1 MKKLGKILLAVA
13 MTGFV
18 TSSCHTTARMCRTNS
33 SQSDLT
39 FDSLAASWDEGMP
52 LGNAVVGELVWRK
65 GNALRLSLD
74 RTDLWDLRP
83 VDSLSGDNY
92 SFKWVREH
100 IVKKDYYPVQKKF
113 DHPYDR
119 EAAPSKLPGAALEFS
134 LEHLGKPQSVH
145 LYIKDALCEV
155 VWANGVRMQ
164 TFVHASEPVGWFVFE
179 NVDFDLVPQLV
190 TPVYCNGKP
199 GESGNSLSGQ
209 GLQRLG
215 YSQGEVNRQGNTITY
230 HQPGYGD
237 YCYDVAVKWQRMG
250 NKVVGAWSIT
260 SSLSS
265 DKAADEV
272 EAALQRGLAPDYKS
286 HGKYWSEYWAKSWVK
301 VPDAIIQHQYDN
313 EMYKFA
319 SASRENSY
327 PISLQAVWTADNGN
341 LPPWKGDYHH
351 DLNTQLSYWPA
362 FAGNHLSESLGYIN
376 TLWNQRDVYR
386 RYTRRYFGTDGM
398 NVPGVCTLTGEPMG
412 GWIQYAMGQTVGAW
426 LAQNFYLYWLYS
438 ADRDFLADK
447 AYPFISEVAT
457 YMEQQSMVDA
467 NGVRRLEYSSSPE
480 IFDNSLQ
487 AWFAD
492 MTNFDLSLMHFI
504 FEVASKCAAE
514 LNRDDEACHWEKLR
528 SQLPD
533 YDVDSTGALTFA
545 KGFPYNAS
553 HRHFSHALAIHPLGL
568 IDMSHGEADA
578 RIIRATLNRLEQYGP
593 DYWTGYSYSWYANML
608 ARAFEGEKAAD
619 ALRTFASCFCL
630 PNTFHVNGDQ
640 SGTGKSKFTY
650 RPFTHEGN
658 FAFASGLQEML
669 LQSHTGV
676 IRVFPAVP
684 AAWQD
689 ISFGN
694 LRAVGAFLVSAERK
708 GGKVVSLKVYSER
721 GGKLKIVSPVSGE
734 VLSYDTNPGEWIGVV
749 T

>member
-1 MKKLGKILLAVA
+1 
-13 MTGFV
+13 
-18 TSSCHTTARMCRTNS
+18 
-33 SQSDLT
+33 
-39 FDSLAASWDEGMP
+39 
-52 LGNAVVGELVWRK
+52 
-65 GNALRLSLD
+65 
-74 RTDLWDLRP
+74 
-83 VDSLSGDNY
+83 
-92 SFKWVREH
+92 
-100 IVKKDYYPVQKKF
+100 
-113 DHPYDR
+113 
-119 EAAPSKLPGAALEFS
+119 
-134 LEHLGKPQSVH
+134 
-145 LYIKDALCEV
+145 
-155 VWANGVRMQ
+155 
-164 TFVHASEPVGWFVFE
+164 
-179 NVDFDLVPQLV
+179 
-190 TPVYCNGKP
+190 
-199 GESGNSLSGQ
+199 
-209 GLQRLG
+209 
-215 YSQGEVNRQGNTITY
+215 
-230 HQPGYGD
+230 
-237 YCYDVAVKWQRMG
+237 
-250 NKVVGAWSIT
+250 
-260 SSLSS
+260 
-265 DKAADEV
+265 
-272 EAALQRGLAPDYKS
+272 
-286 HGKYWSEYWAKSWVK
+286 
-301 VPDAIIQHQYDN
+301 
-313 EMYKFA
+313 MYKFA

-327 PISLQAVWTADNGN
+327 RISLQAVWTADNGN

-386 RYTRRYFGTDGM
+386 SYTRRYFGTDGM

-467 NGVRRLEYSSSPE
+467 AGVRRLEYSSSPE

-504 FEVASKCAAE
+504 FEAASKCAAE
-514 LNRDDEACHWEKLR
+514 LNRDNEARHWAKLR

-650 RPFTHEGN
+650 RPFTLEGN

-708 GGKVVSLKVYSER
+708 GGKVVSLQVYSER
-721 GGKLKIVSPVSGE
+721 GGKLKIVSPVTGE
-734 VLSYDTNPGEWIGVV
+734 VLSYDTNPGEWISVV
-749 T
+749 G

>member
-1 MKKLGKILLAVA
+1 
-13 MTGFV
+13 
-18 TSSCHTTARMCRTNS
+18 
-33 SQSDLT
+33 
-39 FDSLAASWDEGMP
+39 
-52 LGNAVVGELVWRK
+52 
-65 GNALRLSLD
+65 
-74 RTDLWDLRP
+74 
-83 VDSLSGDNY
+83 
-92 SFKWVREH
+92 
-100 IVKKDYYPVQKKF
+100 
-113 DHPYDR
+113 
-119 EAAPSKLPGAALEFS
+119 
-134 LEHLGKPQSVH
+134 
-145 LYIKDALCEV
+145 
-155 VWANGVRMQ
+155 
-164 TFVHASEPVGWFVFE
+164 
-179 NVDFDLVPQLV
+179 
-190 TPVYCNGKP
+190 
-199 GESGNSLSGQ
+199 
-209 GLQRLG
+209 
-215 YSQGEVNRQGNTITY
+215 
-230 HQPGYGD
+230 
-237 YCYDVAVKWQRMG
+237 
-250 NKVVGAWSIT
+250 
-260 SSLSS
+260 
-265 DKAADEV
+265 
-272 EAALQRGLAPDYKS
+272 
-286 HGKYWSEYWAKSWVK
+286 
-301 VPDAIIQHQYDN
+301 
-313 EMYKFA
+313 
-319 SASRENSY
+319 
-327 PISLQAVWTADNGN
+327 
-341 LPPWKGDYHH
+341 
-351 DLNTQLSYWPA
+351 
-362 FAGNHLSESLGYIN
+362 
-376 TLWNQRDVYR
+376 
-386 RYTRRYFGTDGM
+386 
-398 NVPGVCTLTGEPMG
+398 
-412 GWIQYAMGQTVGAW
+412 MGQTVGAW

-504 FEVASKCAAE
+504 FEAASKCAAE
-514 LNRDDEACHWEKLR
+514 LNRDDEARHWAKLR

-650 RPFTHEGN
+650 RPFTLEGN

-721 GGKLKIVSPVSGE
+721 GGMLKIVSPVTGE
-734 VLSYDTNPGEWIGVV
+734 VLSYDTNLGEWISVV
-749 T
+749 G